1 MNSEE
6 NQHQQISEP
15 DSNPTFTNDR
25 VVPQPKN
32 HFKTAKAMLK
42 MALIIGGIVLI
53 WVVILLII
61 SGGDFNEGT
70 GRGAIWWLLMPATPF
85 IYVVPILFIISLV
98 HAILGVRDK
107 KVTRKSTSPTI
118 TIDKAFCVHHLAA
131 FWL

>member
-1 MNSEE
+1 MNP
-6 NQHQQISEP
+6 QEP
-15 DSNPTFTNDR
+15 QNTNDQ
-25 VVPQPKN
+25 VAPTPQPKD

-70 GRGAIWWLLMPATPF
+70 GKGAIWWLLMPATPF

-107 KVTRKSTSPTI
+107 KGHKKINKP
-118 TIDKAFCVHHLAA
+118 DHNH
-131 FWL
+131 